1 VTGGGVA
8 ATVRMRARVRA
19 PALRG
24 RRWLGTGGRAVGPDA
39 LRGRIVLIDFWT
51 AGCVNCLR
59 VLDELVELER
69 RHGDA
74 LVVLGVHSPKFPH
87 EARPE
92 AVAAAVR
99 RHGVD
104 HPVLDDAD
112 LVTWDAYA
120 ARAWPTLVLIDPR
133 GYVVAHVTGEG
144 HGPALSALV
153 DELVAEYGDAV
164 RRGPL
169 FADAPTG
176 AVETGEAAGPS
187 ALLFPAKATVLGGG
201 DVLVSDSGHHRL
213 AVLDPDLETV
223 ARTGGDGVRGLRD
236 GPPDAARFAEPLGVA
251 ALPPDVAAAVGYDVV
266 VADSGNHALRG
277 VRLDDGRT
285 STVAGTGE
293 QLRVRMA
300 VGAGGPARGVGLSTP
315 WDVAWWDGRV
325 VVAMAGCHQLWAF
338 DPVAGTVV
346 VLAGTAD
353 EGLRDGPPD
362 EAFFAQ
368 PSGLAVG
375 TRSAGPGTLWV
386 ADAESSALRDVWMR
400 SGPNART
407 DGPAHFPDLVRTGG
421 ADVLVTTAV
430 GQGLFDFGWRDGP
443 AFGTEGPG
451 TEGPGTGGSGAGVS
465 GAGGSGEDPAL
476 LQHPLGVAA
485 LPDGSVAIADTYNGA
500 VRRYDPATRTVSTLA
515 DGLREPS
522 DVVCDGDTLL
532 VVESAGHRVVRL
544 PLPARVLSVPATP
557 RRVVAAV
564 AAGPV
569 ELQVRFTP
577 PPGRHL
583 DRRFGEPTSLTVT
596 GAEVESGAGAAPGL
610 ERTLRLRGP
619 GTVRVDAVAA
629 ACDGESDQVG
639 IFAACHRYRQEW
651 DLEVRVVPGGATVVE
666 LEMRPGG

>member
-24 RRWLGTGGRAVGPDA
+24 RRWLGTGGRDVGPDA
-39 LRGRIVLIDFWT
+39 LRGRIVLVDFWT

-59 VLDELVELER
+59 VLDELRELER

-92 AVAAAVR
+92 AVAAAVH

-153 DELVAEYGDAV
+153 DELMAEYGDAV

-169 FADAPTG
+169 LADAPAEAVD
-176 AVETGEAAGPS
+176 AVEAAEPS
-187 ALLFPAKATVLGGG
+187 ALLFPAKATVLEGG

-213 AVLDPDLETV
+213 VVLDPDLETV
-223 ARTGGDGVRGLRD
+223 ARTVGDGVRGLRD
-236 GPPDAARFAEPLGVA
+236 GPPGTARFAEPLGVA
-251 ALPPDVAAAVGYDVV
+251 TLPPDVAAAVEYDVV

-300 VGAGGPARGVGLSTP
+300 VGAGGPARGVRLSTP

-375 TRSAGPGTLWV
+375 AGAADPGTLWV
-386 ADAESSALRDVWMR
+386 ADAESSALREVA
-400 SGPNART
+400 G
-407 DGPAHFPDLVRTGG
+407 
-421 ADVLVTTAV
+421 VLVTTAV

-443 AFGTEGPG
+443 AFGTDG
-451 TEGPGTGGSGAGVS
+451 TENDS
-465 GAGGSGEDPAL
+465 AL

-544 PLPARVLSVPATP
+544 PLPARVLSAPATP
-557 RRVVAAV
+557 RRVTAAV

-569 ELQVRFTP
+569 ALRVRFTP

-596 GAEVESGAGAAPGL
+596 GPEVESGAGAAPGL

-651 DLEVRVVPGGATVVE
+651 DLEVTVVPGGATVVE